1 MSLQSLHAILA
12 EALAGAGLPAA
23 TISPSGTAVINVRGL
38 EIGLEYLEAE
48 DKAALY
54 CRTGRLPAEASPELY
69 EFLLEKNLL
78 GAKTGGGHIGL
89 YAPARTIIFSL
100 TLDAAAL
107 TATQLANALERFTE
121 TATGLIEEVEEH
133 LAGPS
138 GMMEISPLM
147 SNMLWV

>member
-54 CRTGRLPAEASPELY
+54 CSTGRLPSEASPELY

>member
-54 CRTGRLPAEASPELY
+54 FSTGRLPAEASPELY

>member
-1 MSLQSLHAILA
+1 MNKIVSL
-12 EALAGAGLPAA
+12 
-23 TISPSGTAVINVRGL
+23 NF
-38 EIGLEYLEAE
+38 EI
-48 DKAALY
+48 D
-54 CRTGRLPAEASPELY
+54 LY